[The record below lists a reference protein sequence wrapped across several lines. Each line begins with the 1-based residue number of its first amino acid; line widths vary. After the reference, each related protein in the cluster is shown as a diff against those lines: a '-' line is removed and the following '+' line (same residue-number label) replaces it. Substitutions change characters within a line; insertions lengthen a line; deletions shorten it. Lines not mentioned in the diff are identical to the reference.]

1 MKNEWMITLLTAG
14 GILILC
20 AAMIIWDKIRQ
31 RKWFLRHLKQRW
43 GIIPDREYTQEELE
57 SISHYA
63 RRHEGEPFMIDD
75 ITWNDLQMDEIFIRM
90 NNTLSSCGEDVL
102 YQMLRQP
109 QMHREVLEERERLIA
124 YFQTHEEERIQVLTR
139 VKEVKKIWKMSIA
152 DYIDAL
158 KDVDRT
164 GRAKYPMLAGLSV
177 AAIIATLI
185 KPIPCMFLL
194 LLMLCVSAVVHTR
207 DSKKIEPYLNCF
219 VCILRLLRAADQF
232 EKLDNPVIQTY
243 LDRIRA
249 GRKKMK
255 SFRRGAFLVASTNS
269 VQDGLE
275 AIIVSYLRIIFQV
288 DFIKFY
294 SMLKHVEGNEAII
307 EDMYQAIGE
316 LDALIAVASFRESLP
331 YYSLPEFTE
340 TDNAEGASLEVEEL
354 YHPLIADPVVNGIRM
369 QRGVLITGSNASGKS
384 TFLKTIAINTIL
396 AQTVHT
402 CIAKQYRGSF
412 LKVLTSM
419 ALRDNLA
426 GGESYYMVE
435 IRSLKRI
442 LEECEKPEPVLCIVD
457 EVLRGTNTIERI
469 AASSQILHS
478 LAKPKVLAMAATH
491 DIELSYI
498 LEKEYDNYHFE
509 EEIQEKDVVFDYKLR
524 TGRAMTRNAIRLL
537 AMIGYDPKIIEAAQE
552 SAKQFEETGVWK

>member
-1 MKNEWMITLLTAG
+1 MKSEWMITLFIAG

-43 GIIPDREYTQEELE
+43 GTIPDREYTQEELE

-63 RRHEGEPFMIDD
+63 RRHEGEQFMIDD
-75 ITWNDLQMDEIFIRM
+75 ITWNDLQMNEIFIRM

-102 YQMLRQP
+102 YQMLREP
-109 QMHREVLEERERLIA
+109 QMDRNVLDERERLIA

-139 VKEVKKIWKMSIA
+139 VNEVKKIWKVSIA

-158 KDVDRT
+158 KDVDRR
-164 GRAKYPMLAGLSV
+164 GRGKYPLLAGLSI
-177 AAIIATLI
+177 AAMIATLI
-185 KPIPCMFLL
+185 RPIPCMFLL

-294 SMLKHVEGNEAII
+294 SMLKHVEGNESTI
-307 EDMYQAIGE
+307 EDMYQAMGE

-331 YYSLPEFTE
+331 YYSLPEFVE
-340 TDNAEGASLEVEEL
+340 TNDREGASLKVEAL
-354 YHPLIADPVVNGIRM
+354 YHPLIDDPVANSIQM

-402 CIAKQYRGSF
+402 CIAKHYCGSF
-412 LKVLTSM
+412 MKILTSM

-491 DIELSYI
+491 DIELSYV

-524 TGRAMTRNAIRLL
+524 TGRAVTRNAIRLL

-552 SAKQFEETGVWK
+552 SAKHFEETGVWK

>member
-1 MKNEWMITLLTAG
+1 MKSEWMITLLTAG
-14 GILILC
+14 GILILF
-20 AAMIIWDKIRQ
+20 AAMIIWDTIRQ

-43 GIIPDREYTQEELE
+43 GTVPDREYTQEELE

-63 RRHEGEPFMIDD
+63 KRNEGEQFMIDD
-75 ITWNDLQMDEIFIRM
+75 ITWNDLQMDEIFICM

-102 YQMLRQP
+102 YQILRQP
-109 QMHREVLEERERLIA
+109 QMDQNVLDERERLIA

-139 VKEVKKIWKMSIA
+139 VNEVKKIWKMSIA

-158 KDVDRT
+158 KDVDRR
-164 GRAKYPMLAGLSV
+164 GRGKYPLLAGLSA
-177 AAIIATLI
+177 AAIVATLI
-185 KPIPCMFLL
+185 RPIPCMFLL

-232 EKLDNPVIQTY
+232 EKLDNPEIQTY

-294 SMLKHVEGNEAII
+294 SMLKHVEGNESTI
-307 EDMYQAIGE
+307 EDMYQAMGE

-331 YYSLPEFTE
+331 YYSQPEFVE
-340 TDNAEGASLEVEEL
+340 ANGREGASLKVEKL
-354 YHPLIADPVVNGIRM
+354 YHPLIDDPVANSIQM

-402 CIAKQYRGSF
+402 CIAKHYCGSF
-412 LKVLTSM
+412 MKVLTSM
-419 ALRDNLA
+419 ALRDNLS

-491 DIELSYI
+491 DIELSYV

-509 EEIQEKDVVFDYKLR
+509 EEIQENDVVFDYKLR

>member
-1 MKNEWMITLLTAG
+1 MKSEWMITLLTAG

-43 GIIPDREYTQEELE
+43 GTVPDREYTQEELE

-63 RRHEGEPFMIDD
+63 KRNEGEQFMIDD
-75 ITWNDLQMDEIFIRM
+75 ITWNDLQMDEIFICM

-102 YQMLRQP
+102 YQILRQP
-109 QMHREVLEERERLIA
+109 QMDQNVLDERERLIA

-139 VKEVKKIWKMSIA
+139 VNEVKKIWKMSIA

-158 KDVDRT
+158 KDVDRG
-164 GRAKYPMLAGLSV
+164 GRGKYPLLAGLSA
-177 AAIIATLI
+177 AAIVATLI
-185 KPIPCMFLL
+185 RPIPCMFLL

-232 EKLDNPVIQTY
+232 EKLDNPEIQTY

-294 SMLKHVEGNEAII
+294 SMLKHVEGNESTI
-307 EDMYQAIGE
+307 EDMYQAMGE

-331 YYSLPEFTE
+331 YYSQPEFVE
-340 TDNAEGASLEVEEL
+340 ANGREGASLKVEKL
-354 YHPLIADPVVNGIRM
+354 YHPLIDDPVANSIQM

-402 CIAKQYRGSF
+402 CIAKHYCGSF
-412 LKVLTSM
+412 MKVLTSM
-419 ALRDNLA
+419 ALRDNLS

-491 DIELSYI
+491 DIELSYV

-509 EEIQEKDVVFDYKLR
+509 EEIQENDVVFDYKLR

-552 SAKQFEETGVWK
+552 SAKQFEEIGVWK

>member
-1 MKNEWMITLLTAG
+1 MKSEWMITLLTAG

-43 GIIPDREYTQEELE
+43 GTIPDREYTQEELE

-124 YFQTHEEERIQVLTR
+124 YFQKHEEERIQVLTR

-243 LDRIRA
+243 LDPIRE

-275 AIIVSYLRIIFQV
+275 AIVVSYLRIIFQV

-402 CIAKQYRGSF
+402 CIAKQHRGSF

>member
-1 MKNEWMITLLTAG
+1 MEYAILFAALLAVAAVMFLKGLWDQHRAQKWNREQLRKSFGKAG
-14 GILILC
+14 RTEYADGELNGIVRYFEKHPK
-20 AAMIIWDKIRQ
+20 DFQ
-31 RKWFLRHLKQRW
+31 
-43 GIIPDREYTQEELE
+43 
-57 SISHYA
+57 
-63 RRHEGEPFMIDD
+63 IDD
-75 ITWNDLQMDEIFIRM
+75 ITWNDLQMDEIFIRI

-102 YQMLRQP
+102 YQILRQP
-109 QMHREVLEERERLIA
+109 QMDRNVLDERERLIA

-139 VKEVKKIWKMSIA
+139 VNEVKKIWKMSIA

-158 KDVDRT
+158 KDVDRR
-164 GRAKYPMLAGLSV
+164 GRGKYPLLAGLSA
-177 AAIIATLI
+177 AAIVATLI
-185 KPIPCMFLL
+185 RPIPCMFLL

-207 DSKKIEPYLNCF
+207 DSKRIEPYLNCF

-294 SMLKHVEGNEAII
+294 SMLKHVEGNESTI
-307 EDMYQAIGE
+307 EDMYQAMGE

-331 YYSLPEFTE
+331 YYSQPEFAE
-340 TDNAEGASLEVEEL
+340 VNDREGASLKVEKL
-354 YHPLIADPVVNGIRM
+354 YHPLIGDPVANSIQM

-402 CIAKQYRGSF
+402 CIAKHYCGSF

-419 ALRDNLA
+419 ALRDNLS

-491 DIELSYI
+491 DIELSYV

-509 EEIQEKDVVFDYKLR
+509 EEIQENDVVFDYKLR

-552 SAKQFEETGVWK
+552 SAKHFEETGVWK

>member
-1 MKNEWMITLLTAG
+1 MKSEWMITLLTAG

-43 GIIPDREYTQEELE
+43 GTVPDREYTQEELE

-63 RRHEGEPFMIDD
+63 KRNEGEQFMIDD
-75 ITWNDLQMDEIFIRM
+75 ITWNDLQMDEIFIRI

-102 YQMLRQP
+102 YQILRQP
-109 QMHREVLEERERLIA
+109 QMDQNVLDERERLIA

-139 VKEVKKIWKMSIA
+139 VNEVKKIWKMSIA

-158 KDVDRT
+158 KDVDCR
-164 GRAKYPMLAGLSV
+164 GRGKYPLLAGLSA
-177 AAIIATLI
+177 AAIVATLI
-185 KPIPCMFLL
+185 RPIPCMFLL

-232 EKLDNPVIQTY
+232 EKLDNPEIQTY

-294 SMLKHVEGNEAII
+294 SMLKHVEGNESTI
-307 EDMYQAIGE
+307 EDMYQAMGE

-331 YYSLPEFTE
+331 YYSQPEFVE
-340 TDNAEGASLEVEEL
+340 VNGREGASLKVEKL
-354 YHPLIADPVVNGIRM
+354 YHPLIDDPVANSIQM

-402 CIAKQYRGSF
+402 CIAKHYCGSF

-419 ALRDNLA
+419 ALRDNLS

-491 DIELSYI
+491 DIELSYV

-509 EEIQEKDVVFDYKLR
+509 EEIQENDVVFDYKLR

>member
-1 MKNEWMITLLTAG
+1 MKSEWMITLLTAG

-43 GIIPDREYTQEELE
+43 GTIPDREYTQEELE

-275 AIIVSYLRIIFQV
+275 AIVVSYLRIIFQV

-402 CIAKQYRGSF
+402 CIAKRHRGSF

>member
-1 MKNEWMITLLTAG
+1 MKSEWMITLLMAG

-43 GIIPDREYTQEELE
+43 GTVPDREYTQEELE

-63 RRHEGEPFMIDD
+63 KRNEGEQFMIDD
-75 ITWNDLQMDEIFIRM
+75 ITWNDLQMDEIFICM

-102 YQMLRQP
+102 YQILRQP
-109 QMHREVLEERERLIA
+109 QMDQNVLDERERLIA

-139 VKEVKKIWKMSIA
+139 VNEVKKIWKMSIA

-158 KDVDRT
+158 KDVDRR
-164 GRAKYPMLAGLSV
+164 GRGKYPLLAGLSA
-177 AAIIATLI
+177 AAIVATLI
-185 KPIPCMFLL
+185 RPIPCMFLL
-194 LLMLCVSAVVHTR
+194 LLMFCVSAVVHTR

-232 EKLDNPVIQTY
+232 EKLDNPEIQTY

-294 SMLKHVEGNEAII
+294 SMLKHVEGNESTI
-307 EDMYQAIGE
+307 EDMYQAMGE

-331 YYSLPEFTE
+331 YYSQPEFVE
-340 TDNAEGASLEVEEL
+340 VNGREGASLKVEKL
-354 YHPLIADPVVNGIRM
+354 YHPLIDDPVANSIQM

-402 CIAKQYRGSF
+402 CIAKHYCGSF
-412 LKVLTSM
+412 MKVLTSM
-419 ALRDNLA
+419 ALRDNLS

-491 DIELSYI
+491 DIELSYV

-509 EEIQEKDVVFDYKLR
+509 EEIQENDVVFDYKLR

>member
-1 MKNEWMITLLTAG
+1 MKSEWMITLLTAG

-43 GIIPDREYTQEELE
+43 GTIPDREYTQEELE

-63 RRHEGEPFMIDD
+63 KRNEGEQFMIDD
-75 ITWNDLQMDEIFIRM
+75 ITWNDLQMDEIFIRV

-102 YQMLRQP
+102 YQILRQP
-109 QMHREVLEERERLIA
+109 QMDQNVLDERERLIA

-139 VKEVKKIWKMSIA
+139 VNEVKKIWKMSIA

-158 KDVDRT
+158 KDVDRR
-164 GRAKYPMLAGLSV
+164 GRGKYPLLAGLSA
-177 AAIIATLI
+177 AAIVATLI
-185 KPIPCMFLL
+185 HPIPCMFLL

-232 EKLDNPVIQTY
+232 EKLDNPEIQTY

-294 SMLKHVEGNEAII
+294 SMLKHVEGNESTI
-307 EDMYQAIGE
+307 EDMYQAMGE

-331 YYSLPEFTE
+331 YYSQPEFVE
-340 TDNAEGASLEVEEL
+340 ANGREGASLKVEKL
-354 YHPLIADPVVNGIRM
+354 YHPLIDDPVANSIQM

-402 CIAKQYRGSF
+402 CIAKHYCGSF
-412 LKVLTSM
+412 MKVLTSM
-419 ALRDNLA
+419 ALRDNLS

-478 LAKPKVLAMAATH
+478 LAKPGVLAMAATH

>member
-1 MKNEWMITLLTAG
+1 MKSEWMITLLTAG

-43 GIIPDREYTQEELE
+43 GTVPDREYTQEELE

-63 RRHEGEPFMIDD
+63 KRNEGEQFMIDD
-75 ITWNDLQMDEIFIRM
+75 ITWNDLQMDEIFIRI

-102 YQMLRQP
+102 YQILRQP
-109 QMHREVLEERERLIA
+109 QMDQNVLDERERLIA

-139 VKEVKKIWKMSIA
+139 VNEVKKIWKMSIA

-158 KDVDRT
+158 KDVDRR
-164 GRAKYPMLAGLSV
+164 GRGKYPLLAGLSA
-177 AAIIATLI
+177 AAIVATLI
-185 KPIPCMFLL
+185 RPIPCMFLL

-232 EKLDNPVIQTY
+232 EKLDNPEIQTY
-243 LDRIRA
+243 LDRIWA

-294 SMLKHVEGNEAII
+294 SMLKHVEGNEATI
-307 EDMYQAIGE
+307 EDMYQAMGE

-331 YYSLPEFTE
+331 YYSQPEFVE
-340 TDNAEGASLEVEEL
+340 ANGREGAFLKVEKL
-354 YHPLIADPVVNGIRM
+354 YHPLIDDPVANSIQM

-402 CIAKQYRGSF
+402 CIAKHYCGSF

-419 ALRDNLA
+419 ALRDNLS

-491 DIELSYI
+491 DIELSYV

-509 EEIQEKDVVFDYKLR
+509 EEIQENDVVFDYKLR

>member
-1 MKNEWMITLLTAG
+1 
-14 GILILC
+14 
-20 AAMIIWDKIRQ
+20 
-31 RKWFLRHLKQRW
+31 
-43 GIIPDREYTQEELE
+43 
-57 SISHYA
+57 
-63 RRHEGEPFMIDD
+63 MIDD

-102 YQMLRQP
+102 YQILRQP
-109 QMHREVLEERERLIA
+109 QMDQNVLDERERLIA

-139 VKEVKKIWKMSIA
+139 VNEVKKIWKMSIA

-158 KDVDRT
+158 KDVDRR
-164 GRAKYPMLAGLSV
+164 GRGKYPLLAGLSA
-177 AAIIATLI
+177 AAIVATLI
-185 KPIPCMFLL
+185 RPIPCMFLL

-232 EKLDNPVIQTY
+232 EKLDNPEIQTY

-294 SMLKHVEGNEAII
+294 SMLKHVEGNESTI
-307 EDMYQAIGE
+307 EDMYQAMGE

-331 YYSLPEFTE
+331 YYSQPEFAE
-340 TDNAEGASLEVEEL
+340 ANGREGASLKVEKL
-354 YHPLIADPVVNGIRM
+354 YHPLIDDPVANSIQM

-402 CIAKQYRGSF
+402 CIAKHYCGSF
-412 LKVLTSM
+412 MKVLTSM
-419 ALRDNLA
+419 ALRDNLS

-491 DIELSYI
+491 DIELSYV

-509 EEIQEKDVVFDYKLR
+509 EEIQENDVVFDYKLR

>member
-1 MKNEWMITLLTAG
+1 MKSEWMITLLTAR

-43 GIIPDREYTQEELE
+43 GTVPDREYTQEELE

-63 RRHEGEPFMIDD
+63 KRNEGEQFMIDD
-75 ITWNDLQMDEIFIRM
+75 ITWNDLQMDEIFICM

-102 YQMLRQP
+102 YQILRQP
-109 QMHREVLEERERLIA
+109 QMDQNVLDERERLIA

-139 VKEVKKIWKMSIA
+139 VNEVKKIWKMSIA

-158 KDVDRT
+158 KDVDRR
-164 GRAKYPMLAGLSV
+164 GRGKYPLLAGLSA
-177 AAIIATLI
+177 AAIVATLI
-185 KPIPCMFLL
+185 RPIPCMFLL

-232 EKLDNPVIQTY
+232 EKLDNPEIQTY

-294 SMLKHVEGNEAII
+294 SMLKHVEGNESTI
-307 EDMYQAIGE
+307 EDMYQAMGE

-331 YYSLPEFTE
+331 YYSQPEFVE
-340 TDNAEGASLEVEEL
+340 ANGREGASLKVEKL
-354 YHPLIADPVVNGIRM
+354 YHPLIDDPVANSIQM

-402 CIAKQYRGSF
+402 CIAKHYCGSF
-412 LKVLTSM
+412 MKVLTSM
-419 ALRDNLA
+419 ALRDNLS

-491 DIELSYI
+491 DIELSYV

-509 EEIQEKDVVFDYKLR
+509 EEIQENDVVFDYKLR

>member
-1 MKNEWMITLLTAG
+1 MKSEWMITLLTAG

-20 AAMIIWDKIRQ
+20 TAMIIWDKIRQ

-43 GIIPDREYTQEELE
+43 GTIPDREYTQEELE

-243 LDRIRA
+243 LDRIRT

-275 AIIVSYLRIIFQV
+275 AIVVSYLRIIFQV

-354 YHPLIADPVVNGIRM
+354 YHPLIDDPVVNGIRM

-402 CIAKQYRGSF
+402 CIAKQHRGSF

>member
-1 MKNEWMITLLTAG
+1 MKSEWMITLLTAG

-43 GIIPDREYTQEELE
+43 GTVPDREYTQEELE

-63 RRHEGEPFMIDD
+63 KRNEGEQFMIDD
-75 ITWNDLQMDEIFIRM
+75 ITWNDLQMDEIFICM

-102 YQMLRQP
+102 YQILRQP
-109 QMHREVLEERERLIA
+109 QMDQNVLDERERLIA

-139 VKEVKKIWKMSIA
+139 VNEVKKIWKMSIA

-158 KDVDRT
+158 KDVDRR
-164 GRAKYPMLAGLSV
+164 GRGKYPLLAGLSA
-177 AAIIATLI
+177 AAIVATLI
-185 KPIPCMFLL
+185 RPIPCMFLL

-232 EKLDNPVIQTY
+232 EKLDNPEIQTY
-243 LDRIRA
+243 LDRIWA

-294 SMLKHVEGNEAII
+294 SMLKHVEGNESTI
-307 EDMYQAIGE
+307 EDMYQAMGE

-331 YYSLPEFTE
+331 YYSQPEFVE
-340 TDNAEGASLEVEEL
+340 ANGREGASLKVEKL
-354 YHPLIADPVVNGIRM
+354 YHPLIDDPVANSIQM

-402 CIAKQYRGSF
+402 CIAKHYCGSF
-412 LKVLTSM
+412 MKVLTSM
-419 ALRDNLA
+419 ALRDNLS

-491 DIELSYI
+491 DIELSYV

-509 EEIQEKDVVFDYKLR
+509 EEIQENDVVFDYKLR

>member
-1 MKNEWMITLLTAG
+1 MKSEWMITLLTAG

-31 RKWFLRHLKQRW
+31 RKWFLRHLKQSW
-43 GIIPDREYTQEELE
+43 GTIPDREYTQEELE

-63 RRHEGEPFMIDD
+63 RRHEREQFMIDD

-109 QMHREVLEERERLIA
+109 QMNREVLEERERLIA

-164 GRAKYPMLAGLSV
+164 GRAKYPLLAGLSV

-243 LDRIRA
+243 LDRIRE

-275 AIIVSYLRIIFQV
+275 AIVVSYLRIIFQV

-331 YYSLPEFTE
+331 YYSMPEFVE
-340 TDNAEGASLEVEEL
+340 TDNAGGASLEVKEL
-354 YHPLIADPVVNGIRM
+354 YHPLIKDPVVNSIKM

-402 CIAKQYRGSF
+402 CIAKYYLGSF
-412 LKVLTSM
+412 LKILTSM

-478 LAKPKVLAMAATH
+478 LVKPKVLAMAATH

-509 EEIQEKDVVFDYKLR
+509 EEIQENDVVFDYKLR

-552 SAKQFEETGVWK
+552 RAKQFEETGVWK

>member
-1 MKNEWMITLLTAG
+1 MKSEWMITLLTAG

-43 GIIPDREYTQEELE
+43 GTVPDREYTQEELE

-63 RRHEGEPFMIDD
+63 KRNEGEQFMIDD
-75 ITWNDLQMDEIFIRM
+75 ITWNDLQMDEIFICM

-102 YQMLRQP
+102 YQILRQP
-109 QMHREVLEERERLIA
+109 QMDQNVLDERERLIA

-139 VKEVKKIWKMSIA
+139 VNEVKKIWKMSIA

-158 KDVDRT
+158 KDVDRR
-164 GRAKYPMLAGLSV
+164 GRGKYPLLAGLSA
-177 AAIIATLI
+177 AAIVATLI
-185 KPIPCMFLL
+185 RPIPCMFLL

-232 EKLDNPVIQTY
+232 EKLDNPEIQTY

-294 SMLKHVEGNEAII
+294 SMLKHVEGNESTI
-307 EDMYQAIGE
+307 EDMYLAMGE

-331 YYSLPEFTE
+331 YYSQPEFVE
-340 TDNAEGASLEVEEL
+340 ANGREGASLKVEKL
-354 YHPLIADPVVNGIRM
+354 YHPLIDDPVANSIQM

-402 CIAKQYRGSF
+402 CIAKHYCGSF
-412 LKVLTSM
+412 MKVLTSM
-419 ALRDNLA
+419 ALRDNLS

-491 DIELSYI
+491 DIELSYV

-509 EEIQEKDVVFDYKLR
+509 EEIQENDVVFDYKLR

>member
-1 MKNEWMITLLTAG
+1 
-14 GILILC
+14 
-20 AAMIIWDKIRQ
+20 
-31 RKWFLRHLKQRW
+31 
-43 GIIPDREYTQEELE
+43 
-57 SISHYA
+57 
-63 RRHEGEPFMIDD
+63 
-75 ITWNDLQMDEIFIRM
+75 
-90 NNTLSSCGEDVL
+90 
-102 YQMLRQP
+102 
-109 QMHREVLEERERLIA
+109 
-124 YFQTHEEERIQVLTR
+124 
-139 VKEVKKIWKMSIA
+139 
-152 DYIDAL
+152 
-158 KDVDRT
+158 
-164 GRAKYPMLAGLSV
+164 
-177 AAIIATLI
+177 
-185 KPIPCMFLL
+185 
-194 LLMLCVSAVVHTR
+194 MLCVSAVVHTR
-207 DSKKIEPYLNCF
+207 DSKRIEPYLNCF

-232 EKLDNPVIQTY
+232 EKLDNPVIQPY

-294 SMLKHVEGNEAII
+294 SMLKHVEGNESTIK
-307 EDMYQAIGE
+307 DMYH
-316 LDALIAVASFRESLP
+316 DR
-331 YYSLPEFTE
+331 
-340 TDNAEGASLEVEEL
+340 EGASLKVEKL
-354 YHPLIADPVVNGIRM
+354 YHPLIGDPVANSIQM

-402 CIAKQYRGSF
+402 CIAKDYCGSF
-412 LKVLTSM
+412 MKILTSM

-491 DIELSYI
+491 DIELSYV

-509 EEIQEKDVVFDYKLR
+509 EEIQENDVVFDYKLR

-552 SAKQFEETGVWK
+552 SAKHFEETGVWK

>member
-1 MKNEWMITLLTAG
+1 MKSEWMITLLTAG

-43 GIIPDREYTQEELE
+43 GTIPDREYTQEELE

-63 RRHEGEPFMIDD
+63 KRNEGEQFMIDD
-75 ITWNDLQMDEIFIRM
+75 ITWNDLQMDEIFICM

-102 YQMLRQP
+102 YQILRQP
-109 QMHREVLEERERLIA
+109 QMDQNVLDERERLIA

-139 VKEVKKIWKMSIA
+139 VNEVKKIWKMSIA

-158 KDVDRT
+158 KDVDRR
-164 GRAKYPMLAGLSV
+164 GRGKYPLLAGLSA
-177 AAIIATLI
+177 AAIVATLI
-185 KPIPCMFLL
+185 RPIPCMFLL

-232 EKLDNPVIQTY
+232 EKLDNPEIQTY
-243 LDRIRA
+243 LDRIWA

-294 SMLKHVEGNEAII
+294 SMLKHVEGNESTI
-307 EDMYQAIGE
+307 EDMYQAMGE

-331 YYSLPEFTE
+331 YYSQPEFVE
-340 TDNAEGASLEVEEL
+340 ANGREGASLKVEKL
-354 YHPLIADPVVNGIRM
+354 YHPLIDDPVANSIQM

-402 CIAKQYRGSF
+402 CIAKHYCGSF
-412 LKVLTSM
+412 MKVLTSM
-419 ALRDNLA
+419 ALRDNLS

-491 DIELSYI
+491 DIELSYV

-509 EEIQEKDVVFDYKLR
+509 EEIQENDVVFDYKLR

>member
-1 MKNEWMITLLTAG
+1 MKSEWMITLLTAG
-14 GILILC
+14 SILILC

-43 GIIPDREYTQEELE
+43 GTIPDREYTQEELE

-243 LDRIRA
+243 LDRIRE

-275 AIIVSYLRIIFQV
+275 AIVVSYLRIIFQV

-307 EDMYQAIGE
+307 EVMYQAIGE

-340 TDNAEGASLEVEEL
+340 TDSAEGASLEVEEL

>member
-1 MKNEWMITLLTAG
+1 MKSEWMITLLTAG

-43 GIIPDREYTQEELE
+43 GTIPDREYTQEELE

-102 YQMLRQP
+102 YQMLRQS

-243 LDRIRA
+243 LDRIRE

-275 AIIVSYLRIIFQV
+275 AIVVSYLRIIFQV

-402 CIAKQYRGSF
+402 CIAKQHRGSF

-442 LEECEKPEPVLCIVD
+442 LEECERPEPVLCIVD

>member
-1 MKNEWMITLLTAG
+1 MKSEWMITLLTAG

-43 GIIPDREYTQEELE
+43 GTVPDREYTQEELE

-63 RRHEGEPFMIDD
+63 KRNEGEQFMIDD
-75 ITWNDLQMDEIFIRM
+75 ITWNDLQMDEIFIRI

-102 YQMLRQP
+102 YQILRQP
-109 QMHREVLEERERLIA
+109 QMDRNVLDERERLIA

-139 VKEVKKIWKMSIA
+139 VNEVKKIWKMSIA

-158 KDVDRT
+158 KDVDRR
-164 GRAKYPMLAGLSV
+164 GRGQYPLLAGLSA
-177 AAIIATLI
+177 AAIVATLI
-185 KPIPCMFLL
+185 RPIPCMFLL

-207 DSKKIEPYLNCF
+207 DSKRIEPYLNCF

-243 LDRIRA
+243 LDRIRT

-294 SMLKHVEGNEAII
+294 SMLKHVEGNESTI
-307 EDMYQAIGE
+307 EDMYQAMGE

-331 YYSLPEFTE
+331 YYSQPEFAE
-340 TDNAEGASLEVEEL
+340 VNDREGASLKVEKL
-354 YHPLIADPVVNGIRM
+354 YHPLIGDPVANSIQM
-369 QRGVLITGSNASGKS
+369 QKGVLITGSNASGKS

-402 CIAKQYRGSF
+402 CIAKHYCGSF

-419 ALRDNLA
+419 ALRDNLS

-442 LEECEKPEPVLCIVD
+442 LEECEKPEPVLYIVD

-491 DIELSYI
+491 DIELSYV

-509 EEIQEKDVVFDYKLR
+509 EEIQENDVVFDYKLR

-552 SAKQFEETGVWK
+552 SAKHFEETGVWK

>member
-1 MKNEWMITLLTAG
+1 MITLLTAG

-43 GIIPDREYTQEELE
+43 GTVPDREYTQEELE

-63 RRHEGEPFMIDD
+63 KRNEGEQFMIDD
-75 ITWNDLQMDEIFIRM
+75 ITWNDLQMDEIFIRI

-102 YQMLRQP
+102 YQILRQP
-109 QMHREVLEERERLIA
+109 QMDRNVLDERERLIA

-139 VKEVKKIWKMSIA
+139 VNEVKKIWKMSIA

-158 KDVDRT
+158 KDVDRR
-164 GRAKYPMLAGLSV
+164 GRGKYPLLAGLSA
-177 AAIIATLI
+177 AAIVATLI
-185 KPIPCMFLL
+185 RPIPCMFLL

-207 DSKKIEPYLNCF
+207 DSKRIEPYLNCF

-243 LDRIRA
+243 LDRIRT

-294 SMLKHVEGNEAII
+294 SMLKHVEGNEVII

-402 CIAKQYRGSF
+402 CIAKQHRGSF

>member
-1 MKNEWMITLLTAG
+1 MKSEWMITLLMAG

-43 GIIPDREYTQEELE
+43 GTVPDREYTQEELE

-63 RRHEGEPFMIDD
+63 KRNEGEQFMIDD
-75 ITWNDLQMDEIFIRM
+75 ITWNDLQMDEIFICM

-102 YQMLRQP
+102 YQILRQP
-109 QMHREVLEERERLIA
+109 QMDQNVLDERERLIA

-139 VKEVKKIWKMSIA
+139 VNEVKKIWKMSIA

-158 KDVDRT
+158 KDVDRR
-164 GRAKYPMLAGLSV
+164 GRGKYPLLAGLSA
-177 AAIIATLI
+177 AAIVATLI
-185 KPIPCMFLL
+185 RPIPCMFLL

-232 EKLDNPVIQTY
+232 EKLDNPEIQTY

-294 SMLKHVEGNEAII
+294 SMLKHVEGNESTI
-307 EDMYQAIGE
+307 EDMYQAMGE

-331 YYSLPEFTE
+331 YYSQPEFVE
-340 TDNAEGASLEVEEL
+340 ANGREGASLKVEKL
-354 YHPLIADPVVNGIRM
+354 YHPLIDDPVANSIQM

-402 CIAKQYRGSF
+402 CIAKYYCGSF
-412 LKVLTSM
+412 MKVLTSM
-419 ALRDNLA
+419 ALRDNLS

-491 DIELSYI
+491 DIELSYV

-509 EEIQEKDVVFDYKLR
+509 EEIQENDVVFDYKLR

>member
-1 MKNEWMITLLTAG
+1 MKSEWMITLLTAG

-43 GIIPDREYTQEELE
+43 GTIPDREYTQEELE

-63 RRHEGEPFMIDD
+63 KRNVGEQFMIDD

-102 YQMLRQP
+102 YQILRQP
-109 QMHREVLEERERLIA
+109 QMDQNVLDERERLIA

-139 VKEVKKIWKMSIA
+139 VNEVKKIWKMSIA

-158 KDVDRT
+158 KDVDRR
-164 GRAKYPMLAGLSV
+164 GRGKYPLLAGLSA
-177 AAIIATLI
+177 AAIVATLI
-185 KPIPCMFLL
+185 RPIPCMFLL

-232 EKLDNPVIQTY
+232 EKLDNPEIQTY

-294 SMLKHVEGNEAII
+294 SMLKHVEGNESTI
-307 EDMYQAIGE
+307 EDMYQAMGE
-316 LDALIAVASFRESLP
+316 LDALIAVASFRESLL
-331 YYSLPEFTE
+331 YYSQPEFVE
-340 TDNAEGASLEVEEL
+340 ANGREGASLKVEKL
-354 YHPLIADPVVNGIRM
+354 YHPLIDDPVANSIQM

-402 CIAKQYRGSF
+402 CIAKHYCGSF

-419 ALRDNLA
+419 ALRDNLS

-491 DIELSYI
+491 DIELSYV

-509 EEIQEKDVVFDYKLR
+509 EEIQENDVVFDYKLR

>member
-1 MKNEWMITLLTAG
+1 MKSEWMITLLTAG

-43 GIIPDREYTQEELE
+43 GTIPDREYTQEELE

-102 YQMLRQP
+102 YQILRQP
-109 QMHREVLEERERLIA
+109 QMDQNVLDERERLIA

-139 VKEVKKIWKMSIA
+139 VNEVKKIWKMSIA

-158 KDVDRT
+158 KDVDRR
-164 GRAKYPMLAGLSV
+164 GRGKYPLLAGLSA
-177 AAIIATLI
+177 AAIVATLI
-185 KPIPCMFLL
+185 RPIPCMFLL

-232 EKLDNPVIQTY
+232 EKLDNPEIQTY

-294 SMLKHVEGNEAII
+294 SMLKHVEGNESTI
-307 EDMYQAIGE
+307 EDMYQAMGE

-331 YYSLPEFTE
+331 YYSQPEFVE
-340 TDNAEGASLEVEEL
+340 ANGREGASLKVEKL
-354 YHPLIADPVVNGIRM
+354 YHPLIDDPVANSIQM

-402 CIAKQYRGSF
+402 CIAKHYCGSF
-412 LKVLTSM
+412 MKVLTSM
-419 ALRDNLA
+419 ALRDNLS

-491 DIELSYI
+491 DIELSYV

-509 EEIQEKDVVFDYKLR
+509 EEIQENDVVFDYKLR

>member
-1 MKNEWMITLLTAG
+1 MKSEWMITLLTAG

-43 GIIPDREYTQEELE
+43 GTIPDREYTQEELE

-63 RRHEGEPFMIDD
+63 KRNEGEQFMIDD

-102 YQMLRQP
+102 YQILRQP
-109 QMHREVLEERERLIA
+109 QMDQNVLDERERLIA

-139 VKEVKKIWKMSIA
+139 VNEVKKIWKMSIA

-158 KDVDRT
+158 KDVDRR
-164 GRAKYPMLAGLSV
+164 GRGKYPLLAGLSA
-177 AAIIATLI
+177 AAIVATLI
-185 KPIPCMFLL
+185 RPIPCMFLL

-232 EKLDNPVIQTY
+232 EKLDNPEIQTY

-294 SMLKHVEGNEAII
+294 SMLKHVEGNESTI
-307 EDMYQAIGE
+307 EDMYQAMGE
-316 LDALIAVASFRESLP
+316 LDALIAVASFRESLS
-331 YYSLPEFTE
+331 YYSQPEFVE
-340 TDNAEGASLEVEEL
+340 ANGREGASLKVEKL
-354 YHPLIADPVVNGIRM
+354 YHPLIDDPVANSIQM

-402 CIAKQYRGSF
+402 CIAKHYCGSF
-412 LKVLTSM
+412 MKVLTSM
-419 ALRDNLA
+419 ALRDNLS

-442 LEECEKPEPVLCIVD
+442 LEECEKSEPVLCIVD

-491 DIELSYI
+491 DIELSYV

-509 EEIQEKDVVFDYKLR
+509 EEIQENDVVFDYKLR

>member
-1 MKNEWMITLLTAG
+1 MKSEWMITLLTAG

-43 GIIPDREYTQEELE
+43 GTIPDREYTQEELE

-194 LLMLCVSAVVHTR
+194 LLMLCVSAMVHTR

-243 LDRIRA
+243 LDRIRT

-275 AIIVSYLRIIFQV
+275 AIVVSYLRIIFQV

-294 SMLKHVEGNEAII
+294 SMLKHVEGNEVII

-402 CIAKQYRGSF
+402 CIAKQHRGSF

>member
-1 MKNEWMITLLTAG
+1 MITLLTAG

-43 GIIPDREYTQEELE
+43 GTVPDREYTQEELE

-63 RRHEGEPFMIDD
+63 KRNEGEQFMIDD
-75 ITWNDLQMDEIFIRM
+75 ITWNDLQMDEIFIRI

-102 YQMLRQP
+102 YQILRQP
-109 QMHREVLEERERLIA
+109 QMDRNVLDERERLIA

-139 VKEVKKIWKMSIA
+139 VNEVKKIWKMSIA

-158 KDVDRT
+158 KDVDRR
-164 GRAKYPMLAGLSV
+164 GRGKYPLLAGLSA
-177 AAIIATLI
+177 AAIVATLI
-185 KPIPCMFLL
+185 RPIPCMFLL

-207 DSKKIEPYLNCF
+207 DSKRIEPYLNCF

-275 AIIVSYLRIIFQV
+275 AIVVSYLRIIFQV

-402 CIAKQYRGSF
+402 CIAKQHRGSF

>member
-1 MKNEWMITLLTAG
+1 MKSEWMITLFIAG

-43 GIIPDREYTQEELE
+43 GTIPDREYTQEELE

-63 RRHEGEPFMIDD
+63 RRHEGEQFMIDD
-75 ITWNDLQMDEIFIRM
+75 ITWNDLQMNEIFIRM

-102 YQMLRQP
+102 YQMLREP
-109 QMHREVLEERERLIA
+109 QMDRNVLDERERLIA

-139 VKEVKKIWKMSIA
+139 VNEVKKIWKVSIA

-158 KDVDRT
+158 KDVDRR
-164 GRAKYPMLAGLSV
+164 GRGKYPLLAGLSI
-177 AAIIATLI
+177 AAMIATLI
-185 KPIPCMFLL
+185 RPIPCMFLL

-294 SMLKHVEGNEAII
+294 SMLKHVEGNESTI
-307 EDMYQAIGE
+307 EDMYQAMGE

-331 YYSLPEFTE
+331 YYSLPEFVE
-340 TDNAEGASLEVEEL
+340 TNDREGASLKVEAL
-354 YHPLIADPVVNGIRM
+354 YHPLIDDPVANSIQM

-402 CIAKQYRGSF
+402 CIAKHYCGSF
-412 LKVLTSM
+412 MKILTSM

-491 DIELSYI
+491 DIELSYV

-552 SAKQFEETGVWK
+552 SAKHFEETGVWK

>member
-1 MKNEWMITLLTAG
+1 MKSEWMITLLTAG

-43 GIIPDREYTQEELE
+43 GTIPDREYTQEELE

-243 LDRIRA
+243 LDRIRE
-249 GRKKMK
+249 GRKKMN

-275 AIIVSYLRIIFQV
+275 AIVVSYLRIIFQV

-402 CIAKQYRGSF
+402 CIAKQHRGSF

>member
-1 MKNEWMITLLTAG
+1 MKSEWMITLLTAG

-43 GIIPDREYTQEELE
+43 GTVPDREYTQEELE

-63 RRHEGEPFMIDD
+63 KRNEGEQFMIDD
-75 ITWNDLQMDEIFIRM
+75 ITWNDLQMDEIFICM

-102 YQMLRQP
+102 YQILRQP
-109 QMHREVLEERERLIA
+109 QMDQNVLDERERLIA

-139 VKEVKKIWKMSIA
+139 VNEVKKIWKMSIA

-158 KDVDRT
+158 KDVDRR
-164 GRAKYPMLAGLSV
+164 GRGKYPLLAGLSA
-177 AAIIATLI
+177 AAIVATLI
-185 KPIPCMFLL
+185 RPIPCMFLL

-232 EKLDNPVIQTY
+232 EKLDNPEIQTY

-294 SMLKHVEGNEAII
+294 SMLKHVEGNESTI
-307 EDMYQAIGE
+307 EDMYQAMGE

-331 YYSLPEFTE
+331 YYSQPEFVE
-340 TDNAEGASLEVEEL
+340 ANGREGASLKVEKL
-354 YHPLIADPVVNGIRM
+354 YHPLIDDPVANSIQM

-402 CIAKQYRGSF
+402 CIAKHYCGSF
-412 LKVLTSM
+412 MKVLTSM
-419 ALRDNLA
+419 ALRDNLS

-491 DIELSYI
+491 DIELSYV

-509 EEIQEKDVVFDYKLR
+509 EEIQENDVVFDYKLR

-552 SAKQFEETGVWK
+552 SAKQFEEIGVWK

>member
-1 MKNEWMITLLTAG
+1 MKSEWMITLLTAG

-43 GIIPDREYTQEELE
+43 GTVPDREYTQEELE

-63 RRHEGEPFMIDD
+63 KRNEGEQFMIDD
-75 ITWNDLQMDEIFIRM
+75 ITWNDLQMDEIFICM

-102 YQMLRQP
+102 YQILRQP
-109 QMHREVLEERERLIA
+109 QMDQNVLDERERLIA

-139 VKEVKKIWKMSIA
+139 VNEVKKIWKMSIA

-158 KDVDRT
+158 KDVDRG
-164 GRAKYPMLAGLSV
+164 GRGKYPLLAGLSA
-177 AAIIATLI
+177 AAIVATLI
-185 KPIPCMFLL
+185 RPIPCMFLL

-232 EKLDNPVIQTY
+232 EKLDNPEIQTY

-294 SMLKHVEGNEAII
+294 SMLKHVEGNESTI
-307 EDMYQAIGE
+307 EDMYQAMGE

-331 YYSLPEFTE
+331 YYSQPEFVE
-340 TDNAEGASLEVEEL
+340 ANGREGASLKVEKL
-354 YHPLIADPVVNGIRM
+354 YHPLIDDPVANSIQM

-402 CIAKQYRGSF
+402 CIAKHYCGSF
-412 LKVLTSM
+412 MKVLTSM
-419 ALRDNLA
+419 ALRDNLS

-491 DIELSYI
+491 DIELSYV

-509 EEIQEKDVVFDYKLR
+509 EEIQENDVVFDYKLR

>member
-1 MKNEWMITLLTAG
+1 MKSEWMITLLTAG

-43 GIIPDREYTQEELE
+43 GTVPDREYTQEELE

-63 RRHEGEPFMIDD
+63 KRNEGEQFMIDD
-75 ITWNDLQMDEIFIRM
+75 ITWNDLQMDEIFIRV

-102 YQMLRQP
+102 YQILRQP
-109 QMHREVLEERERLIA
+109 QMDQNVLDERERLIA

-139 VKEVKKIWKMSIA
+139 VNEVKKIWKMSIA

-158 KDVDRT
+158 KDVDRG
-164 GRAKYPMLAGLSV
+164 GRGKYPLLAGLSA
-177 AAIIATLI
+177 AAIVATLI
-185 KPIPCMFLL
+185 RPIPCMFLL

-232 EKLDNPVIQTY
+232 EKLDNPEIQTY
-243 LDRIRA
+243 LDRIWA

-294 SMLKHVEGNEAII
+294 SMLKHVEGNESTI
-307 EDMYQAIGE
+307 EDMYQAMGE

-331 YYSLPEFTE
+331 YYSQPEFVE
-340 TDNAEGASLEVEEL
+340 ANGREGASLKVEKL
-354 YHPLIADPVVNGIRM
+354 YHPLIDDPVANSIQM

-402 CIAKQYRGSF
+402 CIAKHYCGSF
-412 LKVLTSM
+412 MKVLTSM
-419 ALRDNLA
+419 ALRDNLS

-491 DIELSYI
+491 DIELSYV

-509 EEIQEKDVVFDYKLR
+509 EEIQENDVVFDYKLR